1 MASISSAGIGSGLDV
16 NSIVTQLMTVE
27 KAPLQQM
34 QTTATKIQN
43 QLSAY
48 GKIQSFVSTLR
59 DAAAKLASPTTWNST
74 SATSADSSVFTAST
88 DGTAQAG
95 NYTLS
100 VQQLATAQT
109 VASPASAFPVGAGVL
124 RIQDGSGGNAIDVSI
139 DAGDTAAQ
147 VRDKIN
153 AAKAGVVASVVTD
166 ASGSRLLLRSS
177 ETGADH
183 AFTVKEVVSDG
194 QGGQTTTTSGDLAK
208 LTFDPSQPAAAGVN
222 MSLTQAAGNAKAT
235 VNGLAVESGSNLLT
249 GAVEGVTI
257 KLGKVSASP
266 VDLTVSNDTDSV
278 KTAVQAFADA
288 YNQLNLYLSQQ
299 TAYDATT
306 KKGGTLQGDTGTN
319 ALRYAMRAIVGGTG
333 TMTGSYQRLAQIGLD
348 VKKDG
353 SMAVDDTKLGNAL
366 GSHLSD
372 LKALFSAKDTAVAA
386 NNGFAVQLQNW
397 GDGLLKFDGALTSR
411 SDSLQSRVTANT
423 KKQDQFNERMTQVEA
438 RLKAQYS
445 ALDNQMGKLNSLS
458 TYITQ
463 QVTTWNK
470 SGG

>member
-16 NSIVTQLMTVE
+16 GSIVSQLMTVE

-34 QTTATKIQN
+34 QTAATKIQN

-59 DAAAKLASPTTWNST
+59 DAAAKLASPTTWTST
-74 SATSADSSVFTAST
+74 SATSSDSSVFSAST

-95 NYTLS
+95 NYSLS

-109 VASPASAFPVGAGVL
+109 VASPASAFPVGGGRL
-124 RIQDGSGGNAIDVSI
+124 RIQDGSGGQAVDVSI
-139 DAGDTAAQ
+139 DAGDTPAQ

-166 ASGSRLLLRSS
+166 ASGSRLLLRASD
-177 ETGADH
+177 TGTDH

-194 QGGQTTTTSGDLAK
+194 QGGETTTTSGDLAK
-208 LTFDPSQPAAAGVN
+208 LTYDPAQPAAAGVN
-222 MSLTQAAGNAKAT
+222 MALTQPAANAKAT
-235 VNGLAVESGSNLLT
+235 INGLPVESGSNLLT

-257 KLGKVSASP
+257 KLAKVSASP
-266 VDLTVSNDTDSV
+266 VDLTVTNDTESI

-288 YNQLNLYLSQQ
+288 YNQLNTYLSQQ
-299 TAYDATT
+299 TAYDAAT
-306 KKGGTLQGDTGTN
+306 KKAGTLQGDSGTN
-319 ALRYAMRAIVGGTG
+319 SLRYAMRGIVGATG
-333 TMTGSYQRLAQIGLD
+333 TMSGSFQRLAQLGID

-353 SMAVDDTKLGNAL
+353 SMSVDATKLGNAL
-366 GSHLSD
+366 GSRLAD
-372 LKALFSAKDTAVAA
+372 VKTVFANKDTAVAS
-386 NNGFAVQLQNW
+386 NNGFATRLQQW
-397 GDGLLKFDGALTSR
+397 GDDLLKFNGPLTSR
-411 SDSLQSRVTANT
+411 SESLQSRASANT
-423 KKQDQFNERMTQVEA
+423 KKQDEFNDRMTQVEA

-445 ALDNQMGKLNSLS
+445 ALDTQMGKLNSLS
-458 TYITQ
+458 SYVSQ

-470 SGG
+470 NTA